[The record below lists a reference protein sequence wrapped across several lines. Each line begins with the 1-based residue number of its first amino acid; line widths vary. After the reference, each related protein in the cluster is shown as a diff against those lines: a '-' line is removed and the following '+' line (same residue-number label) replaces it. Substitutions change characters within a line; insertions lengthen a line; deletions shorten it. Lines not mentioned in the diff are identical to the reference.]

1 MFTHEVTS
9 RKASQI
15 RRTSWPHS
23 TPKDIH
29 FRPCAIVFRCRV
41 EGLHNCVT
49 VRGQKFL
56 YSSTINKTFVQ
67 IEESKGEE
75 SIFHTRI
82 IPVKGGTNSFHQ
94 LMRKCNSQMI
104 TFSVLIIS
112 PFFLNFFHSIR
123 LTLGKTFI
131 FSYRPPLCV
140 CGRQL
145 ITFGTLFYADKSIS
159 SASTRTTTGNRE
171 LWTRTGGVNKR
182 LNFIIIRFYSFF
194 WCFVWPCGLVIV
206 CGRDCRGG

>member
-1 MFTHEVTS
+1 MS
-9 RKASQI
+9 RLS
-15 RRTSWPHS
+15 TPHKVYILCFHRYLLIPRLGILVHTRGNLKKS
-23 TPKDIH
+23 KSNQADFLAITITPKDIH
-29 FRPCAIVFRCRV
+29 SRPCAIVFCCRV

-67 IEESKGEE
+67 IEKSKGEE
-75 SIFHTRI
+75 SIFHARI

-112 PFFLNFFHSIR
+112 PFFLNFFHSIW

-131 FSYRPPLCV
+131 FSYRPSLCV
-140 CGRQL
+140 
-145 ITFGTLFYADKSIS
+145 
-159 SASTRTTTGNRE
+159 
-171 LWTRTGGVNKR
+171 WVGG
-182 LNFIIIRFYSFF
+182 S
-194 WCFVWPCGLVIV
+194 
-206 CGRDCRGG
+206 

>member
-112 PFFLNFFHSIR
+112 PFFLNFFHSIW

-140 CGRQL
+140 CGRAVDYIRNSLLRGQKHQL
-145 ITFGTLFYADKSIS
+145 SLDSDH
-159 SASTRTTTGNRE
+159 NRKLRIMDQDWGSE
-171 LWTRTGGVNKR
+171 
-182 LNFIIIRFYSFF
+182 
-194 WCFVWPCGLVIV
+194 
-206 CGRDCRGG
+206 